1 MKTILSA
8 LLALP
13 VLAGIVEPA
22 SALYGPDG
30 GRGCGRPGVK
40 CLGPKQDDP
49 RASVLF
55 ESGSHGSAGLYPWWR
70 GSLQDRGIPPVRQ
83 GVNPGRR

>member
-8 LLALP
+8 LLALS
-13 VLAGIVEPA
+13 VLAGNVEPA

-55 ESGSHGSAGLYPWWR
+55 ESGSHGSAWR